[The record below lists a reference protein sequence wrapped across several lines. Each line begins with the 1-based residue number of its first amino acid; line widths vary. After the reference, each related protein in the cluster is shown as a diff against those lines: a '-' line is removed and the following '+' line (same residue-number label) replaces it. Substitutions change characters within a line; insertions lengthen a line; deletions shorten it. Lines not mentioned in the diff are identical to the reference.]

1 MNYYEVFRNYYIHEQ
16 NDTVFWEYDVKL
28 GKSTFPLINVQE
40 GDLDSQLLRYHH
52 LEQNLYLAIKG

>member
-1 MNYYEVFRNYYIHEQ
+1 MKFSGATIHEQ

-40 GDLDSQLLRYHH
+40 GDLDSQLLEVPPLGTEPLSCY
-52 LEQNLYLAIKG
+52 

>member
-16 NDTVFWEYDVKL
+16 NDTVFWEYVKL